1 VKGRGRFEGEPTLRD
16 GASELGRVVVVGPL
30 PPPYNGMTV
39 VTETLLRSRLTSA
52 FGVLHADTSDH
63 RSVSNVGRLDL
74 TNIML
79 AIKACA
85 TVIRTSAK
93 RDVRLIYLPIAK
105 NRLGFLRDAPF
116 LLAGRVMR
124 RAVVVHF
131 HARAFD
137 EFRRSQPLWM
147 QALIRLC
154 LGFERCHAIVL
165 GEGLRHDFDGLIPP
179 ERVYVVANG
188 VEDARTSRPVTSVR
202 LSVLHLATLWS
213 EKGVFEVLESATT
226 VLGMFPAV
234 RYVLAGE
241 WYSRAEAQEAK
252 RYIARYGLEDGVRIV
267 GPVAGERKNQL
278 LANSTVMVLPS
289 HSEGHP
295 LVLLEALSA
304 SLPVITTRVG
314 AIPEIISDGKE
325 GFLIDRGDVVA
336 LADRTARLVGDPEL
350 RAQMSFCARRRY
362 ERDFT
367 ADHFAERLGAIWRW
381 IMDENRQP
389 SVDDAASAMEATG
402 S

>member
-1 VKGRGRFEGEPTLRD
+1 
-16 GASELGRVVVVGPL
+16 
-30 PPPYNGMTV
+30 
-39 VTETLLRSRLTSA
+39 
-52 FGVLHADTSDH
+52 
-63 RSVSNVGRLDL
+63 
-74 TNIML
+74 
-79 AIKACA
+79 
-85 TVIRTSAK
+85 
-93 RDVRLIYLPIAK
+93 
-105 NRLGFLRDAPF
+105 
-116 LLAGRVMR
+116 
-124 RAVVVHF
+124 
-131 HARAFD
+131 
-137 EFRRSQPLWM
+137 
-147 QALIRLC
+147 
-154 LGFERCHAIVL
+154 
-165 GEGLRHDFDGLIPP
+165 
-179 ERVYVVANG
+179 
-188 VEDARTSRPVTSVR
+188 
-202 LSVLHLATLWS
+202 LWS

-241 WYSRAEAQEAK
+241 WYSPAEAQEAK
-252 RYIARYGLEDGVRIV
+252 RYIARYGLEDCVRMV

-278 LANSTVMVLPS
+278 LASSTVMVFPS

-350 RAQMSFCARRRY
+350 RARMSFCARRRY

-367 ADHFAERLGAIWRW
+367 AEHFADRLGAIWRW

-389 SVDDAASAMEATG
+389 SVDGAASAMEATG